1 MPVYQFF
8 KAQELSTSVEEVWDF
23 IKDPRNLKEITPDY
37 MGFLITS
44 ELLKNQMY
52 PGQIISYVVKPILGI
67 PMTWV
72 TEITHVEEPNF
83 FVDEQRKGPY
93 KMWHHEHKLVKTEN
107 GVMMTDLITYEPPM
121 GFLGAIANKLFIR
134 KQLEAIF
141 EYRRKV
147 LDEKFNKPIVQ
158 MEKVA

>member
-134 KQLEAIF
+134 KQLETIF

>member
-1 MPVYQFF
+1 MPVYQFH
-8 KAQELSTSVEEVWDF
+8 KSQELKTSVEEIWDF

-52 PGQIISYVVKPILGI
+52 PGQIISYVVKPVLGI

-72 TEITHVEEPNF
+72 TEITHVEEPHF

-107 GVMMTDLITYEPPM
+107 GVMMTDLITYEPPL
-121 GFLGAIANKLFIR
+121 GILGALANKLFIR

-141 EYRRKV
+141 DYRRKV
-147 LDEKFNKPIVQ
+147 LDERFNHSIIKL
-158 MEKVA
+158 KKGA